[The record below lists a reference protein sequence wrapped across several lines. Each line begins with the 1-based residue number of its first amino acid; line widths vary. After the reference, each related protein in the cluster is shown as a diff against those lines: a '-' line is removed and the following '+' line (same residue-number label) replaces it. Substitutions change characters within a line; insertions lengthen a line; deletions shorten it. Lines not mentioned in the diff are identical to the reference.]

1 MNMCYALHGWLRVQ
15 KIWRAE
21 YKVII
26 RFLPACW
33 LASLTLI
40 FVQGS
45 TLYHLASKSDIM
57 EHMWDFISCATNAGV
72 SFSPATRSL
81 ALITAHILTT
91 FILLIIQVCWVPHSS
106 ASQLLSTLPYPAW
119 GPRLLVLMESIFRLF
134 CFLASHRIWLVE
146 VPSSQGT
153 AGEKVR
159 FYFLILSL
167 LDSTLTVSALLHPRS
182 QLLPDSPSLKPTAPA
197 KPLPL
202 AHRGRWQ
209 LLTDFG
215 PAASPHSLL
224 VLFPHPHLCRHLPH
238 VSAQSLSCA

>member
-1 MNMCYALHGWLRVQ
+1 MLVGISNSY
-15 KIWRAE
+15 
-21 YKVII
+21 
-26 RFLPACW
+26 
-33 LASLTLI
+33 

-106 ASQLLSTLPYPAW
+106 ASQLLSTLPHPAW
-119 GPRLLVLMESIFRLF
+119 GPRQLVLMESIFRLF

-146 VPSSQGT
+146 VPSSQGI

-159 FYFLILSL
+159 C
-167 LDSTLTVSALLHPRS
+167 
-182 QLLPDSPSLKPTAPA
+182 LLPDSLPAGQHIDSICFTAP
-197 KPLPL
+197 KVTTPSRQPLSETHSSCQ
-202 AHRGRWQ
+202 A
-209 LLTDFG
+209 
-215 PAASPHSLL
+215 PASCPSRKVAASHWLWSCASPHSLL

-238 VSAQSLSCA
+238 VSAQSLSCAWLNCLWPQGL